1 MQRLRIMLSRSNLS
15 VFAFNAVFCVIFY
28 CISEKVIY
36 ILRRTKINRTDMLKE
51 TVSAV
56 GAAFVFSPFGM
67 PIVAHGVA
75 GLIIGTAGLHLVNG
89 VINDIKGAGDVLQR
103 ERVQPQNQ
111 EQEEN

>member
-1 MQRLRIMLSRSNLS
+1 
-15 VFAFNAVFCVIFY
+15 
-28 CISEKVIY
+28 
-36 ILRRTKINRTDMLKE
+36 MLKE

-56 GAAFVFSPFGM
+56 GTAFLFSPFGM

-103 ERVQPQNQ
+103 ERIQPKDQAQ
-111 EQEEN
+111 EKE

>member
-1 MQRLRIMLSRSNLS
+1 MLFFVLYFTSS
-15 VFAFNAVFCVIFY
+15 
-28 CISEKVIY
+28 SEKVIY
-36 ILRRTKINRTDMLKE
+36 ILRRTKTNRTDMLKE

-67 PIVAHGVA
+67 PVIAHGVA

-103 ERVQPQNQ
+103 ERGQQQNQ
-111 EQEEN
+111 EQDED